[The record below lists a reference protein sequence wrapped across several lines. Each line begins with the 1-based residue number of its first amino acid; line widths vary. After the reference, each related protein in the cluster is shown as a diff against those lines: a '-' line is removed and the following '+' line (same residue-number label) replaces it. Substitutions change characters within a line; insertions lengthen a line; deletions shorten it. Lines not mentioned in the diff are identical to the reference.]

1 MAKIFCSKC
10 GTQIEDTASF
20 CFRCG
25 NQINTANTHNAPT
38 TETKK
43 KIGNPFTKFI
53 FISLSLQILCLALS
67 GNNGILGAVVFGSF
81 LALTVVILVF
91 SILTISKSKKYN
103 KRGRAVGIVFAVL
116 SSLLIAIVVCALLF
130 APPNNSVNS
139 SEKQYINNCVNTAA
153 TNSIGQLKSSLKDPS
168 SLKINRIYAKVY
180 DTRITAK
187 FSDGTYYDGGEFK
200 GYFEIYIDY
209 TANNSLGG
217 ANREYYYYK
226 YNQDLIRTNSSE
238 IDSMPVASNDVWVLD
253 VDKYNE
259 LAENMLITP

>member
-10 GTQIEDTASF
+10 GIQIEDTASF

-25 NQINTANTHNAPT
+25 IQVNTERTHNAPI

-43 KIGNPFTKFI
+43 TIRNPFTKFI
-53 FISLSLQILCLALS
+53 FVALALQILCLVLS
-67 GNNGILGAVVFGSF
+67 GNSGTLGAIAFG
-81 LALTVVILVF
+81 LVLTLTIVILVL
-91 SILTISKSKKYN
+91 SILTIIKSKKYN
-103 KRGRAVGIVFAVL
+103 KRGRAVGIVFTVL

-130 APPNNSVNS
+130 ASPNNSGNS
-139 SEKQYINNCVNTAA
+139 SENQYINNCVNTAA

-180 DTRITAK
+180 DTRIIAQ
-187 FSDGTYYDGGEFK
+187 FSDGTYYDGGDFK

-217 ANREYYYYK
+217 ANRGYYYYK

-238 IDSMPVASNDVWVLD
+238 IESMPVVADDVWVLD

-259 LAENMLITP
+259 LAETMLITQ

>member
-25 NQINTANTHNAPT
+25 NQINIDNISNAPI

-43 KIGNPFTKFI
+43 TLRNPFTKFI
-53 FISLSLQILCLALS
+53 FISLALQILCLVLS
-67 GNNGILGAVVFGSF
+67 GNSGTLGAVAFGLV
-81 LALTVVILVF
+81 LALTVVVLVF
-91 SILTISKSKKYN
+91 SISTIIKSKKYN
-103 KRGRAVGIVFAVL
+103 KRGRAVGIIFTAL
-116 SSLLIAIVVCALLF
+116 SSLLIVIVVCALLF
-130 APPNNSVNS
+130 APPNNNGNL
-139 SEKQYINNCVNTAA
+139 SENQYINNCVNTAA

-180 DTRITAK
+180 DTRITAQ
-187 FSDGTYYDGGEFK
+187 FSDGTYYDGGDFK

-217 ANREYYYYK
+217 ANRGYYYYK
-226 YNQDLIRTNSSE
+226 YNQDLIRTNSSN
-238 IDSMPVASNDVWVLD
+238 IDSMPMVADDVWVLD
-253 VDKYNE
+253 VDKYND
-259 LAENMLITP
+259 LAENMIITQ